1 MLCPCESQKS
11 SPSTLEKAPH
21 AKYRPSS
28 PLAKR
33 TGPVLSNATGGTRP
47 TLRVP
52 HVAPH
57 VGCYIARVL
66 PILPMA
72 EMLSTAEVA
81 EMIGVSP
88 DTVEKW
94 RAAGTGPPWHNFAP
108 LGKGSGTRHGLG
120 RTRARLRDLPRY
132 RRSDVEAWIASRRVD
147 TGERPESEE
156 ETR

>member
-1 MLCPCESQKS
+1 
-11 SPSTLEKAPH
+11 
-21 AKYRPSS
+21 
-28 PLAKR
+28 
-33 TGPVLSNATGGTRP
+33 
-47 TLRVP
+47 
-52 HVAPH
+52 
-57 VGCYIARVL
+57 
-66 PILPMA
+66 MA

-81 EMIGVSP
+81 ELIGVSP